1 MTQITARD
9 FMVTNLITIA
19 PEADVLDAVQLL
31 LKHRIS
37 GAPVVAADGR
47 YLGVFSEKCSMH
59 VLLDAAYEQLPVSDV
74 RSFMDVEAQTIGPET
89 HLLSVAQVLLPTPAR
104 RVPVLEDGQLLG
116 FAALDTAKAN
126 IDAVYVAPKCWRQGI
141 GRQLLIRLEE
151 IALAAGLSR
160 LSLQAAGPAIR
171 FYLRQGYISPEE
183 LGPNPSWAEMEKR
196 IG

>member
-1 MTQITARD
+1 MLRHLTIRAATA
-9 FMVTNLITIA
+9 T
-19 PEADVLDAVQLL
+19 DAEKVHALHVASSTAVYQQSFGGKGLEQWL
-31 LKHRIS
+31 ATRSAAVCAEEIS
-37 GAPVVAADGR
+37 KWAVILA
-47 YLGVFSEKCSMH
+47 E
-59 VLLDAAYEQLPVSDV
+59 
-74 RSFMDVEAQTIGPET
+74 
-89 HLLSVAQVLLPTPAR
+89 
-104 RVPVLEDGQLLG
+104 EDEVLLG

-126 IDAVYVAPKCWRQGI
+126 IDAVYVAPECWRQGI

-183 LGPNPSWAEMEKR
+183 LGPNPSWAEMEKS